1 MFNAVCCHN
10 RGHRPDSRSRGN
22 LKFGSDG
29 EIGGNCYNC
38 GFKFKFDG
46 LHISDSFESWLGWL
60 GIERGQ
66 IQAVKIGLLARK
78 VEGAE
83 RGHHSVDLL
92 HNPSWPSVDLPGDAE
107 PIEQLLEQ
115 GCDDQDFLTA
125 VDYLANRGTDL
136 VTGYSYSW
144 SNSTKNQLNKRI
156 VIPFLHKGRIVG
168 WTARYAGSPPGG
180 VPRYWN
186 SSVPAGYLFNQD
198 VLGKERHWVLVCE
211 GPFDAIAVQGVSAL
225 GSTMS
230 YLQIQ
235 TLINSQQRPVILP
248 DRQRAN
254 QHLIDLALNF
264 GWGVSFPDWEGHIK
278 DAADACKAYGQIYT
292 ITSALQSITHNP
304 IEIGIKRKMFQG

>member
-1 MFNAVCCHN
+1 M
-10 RGHRPDSRSRGN
+10 RGN

-29 EIGGNCYNC
+29 EMGHNCYNC

-46 LHISDSFESWLGWL
+46 SHMSDSFESWLSWL
-60 GIERGQ
+60 GIERSQ
-66 IQAVKIGLLARK
+66 IQAIKIGLLAK
-78 VEGAE
+78 HVDGAD
-83 RGHHSVDLL
+83 RPLHSVDPFQS
-92 HNPSWPSVDLPGDAE
+92 HSWPTVDLPGDAQ

-115 GCDDQDFLTA
+115 GCDDPDFLTC
-125 VDYLANRGTDL
+125 VSYLANRGTDL
-136 VTGYSYSW
+136 LGSYSYSW
-144 SNSTKNQLNKRI
+144 SARKQNQLHKRI
-156 VIPFLHKGRIVG
+156 VIPFFHKDKIVG
-168 WTARYAGSPPGG
+168 WTARYAGAPPGG

-198 VLGKERHWVLVCE
+198 VLTKQRHWALVCE

-230 YLQIQ
+230 DLQIQ
-235 TLINSQQRPVILP
+235 TLINSEQRPVILP

-254 QHLIDLALNF
+254 QNLIDLALSF